1 MSLES
6 PLKRWLE
13 GLGAQRDIVEF
24 FAPYGSDFAQAYR
37 DLPRGDWVLA
47 LASRLVDDRGA
58 LVRAAAA
65 VARVAEAELDRERA
79 DSAKSTEAV
88 ASGKSDALK
97 LIEAAEDWAGLHR
110 NGQAI
115 VERADELEEQAERED
130 DGDDGDPAVKASL
143 LAACAAA
150 RSIADPE
157 SAPLAAAHVM
167 EALLAMPSQSESDAM
182 ERVMEIHALTAKAAK
197 IHLPPELMRTPFK
210 AH

>member
-65 VARVAEAELDRERA
+65 VARVAEAELDRAGAEDA
-79 DSAKSTEAV
+79 ESA
-88 ASGKSDALK
+88 KSDALK

-115 VERADELEEQAERED
+115 LERADELEEQAERED

-182 ERVMEIHALTAKAAK
+182 ERVMEIHGLTAKAAK

>member
-6 PLKRWLE
+6 ALKRWLE

-65 VARVAEAELDRERA
+65 VARVAEAELARERA
-79 DSAKSTEAV
+79 ESAESEE
-88 ASGKSDALK
+88 SDALK

-182 ERVMEIHALTAKAAK
+182 ERVMEIHGLTAKAAK